1 MSRVAIVAI
10 CLAVVLLLAG
20 GCGQR
25 RVHKIRG
32 TAALLEPQISR
43 LRRSSEQAFL
53 VVRVAG
59 TKDFIRL
66 MAAPEL
72 AAPDFGVQ
80 IGFPL
85 ITERQ
90 LAMEPKIRQ
99 AAGEMQL
106 VFHETRGSNGG
117 RFLDCDFTGGA
128 REIAGA
134 CRQLLVHVY
143 GISDAAPLSFET
155 DASM

>member
-1 MSRVAIVAI
+1 MNRVAIVAI

-43 LRRSSEQAFL
+43 LMRSSEQTFL

-90 LAMEPKIRQ
+90 RSLEPRILQ
-99 AAGEMQL
+99 VAGQL
-106 VFHETRGSNGG
+106 HFDFYETRGSNGG
-117 RFLDCDFTGGA
+117 RFLDCDFVGSS
-128 REIAGA
+128 REIADT
-134 CRQLLVHVY
+134 CRKLLIHVY
-143 GISDAAPLSFET
+143 GISDTTPLTFET
-155 DASM
+155 DASI

>member
-1 MSRVAIVAI
+1 MAIVAI
-10 CLAVVLLLAG
+10 CLAVALLLAW

-32 TAALLEPQISR
+32 TAALLEAQTSR
-43 LRRSSEQAFL
+43 LMRSPEQTFL

-66 MAAPEL
+66 MAAPDL
-72 AAPDFGVQ
+72 GVQ

-90 LAMEPKIRQ
+90 RAMEPKIRQ
-99 AAGEMQL
+99 AAGELQL
-106 VFHETRGSNGG
+106 VFHETRGSNGS
-117 RFLDCDFTGGA
+117 RFLDCDFKGGA
-128 REIAGA
+128 REIADA

-143 GISDAAPLSFET
+143 GISDATPLSFET
-155 DASM
+155 DAST